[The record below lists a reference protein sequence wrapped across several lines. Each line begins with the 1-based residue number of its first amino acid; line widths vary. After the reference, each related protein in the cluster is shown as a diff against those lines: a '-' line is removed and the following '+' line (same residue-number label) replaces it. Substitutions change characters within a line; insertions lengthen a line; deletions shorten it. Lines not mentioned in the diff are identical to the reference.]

1 MSDNPLTDRRD
12 RPERRLHDLPIWH
25 PRRLHGRRAGK
36 RRGDESGKPYLVE
49 RVSGPVFLL
58 ASLLL
63 VLTLI
68 DGISVDDIARSAQE
82 FFDPDQMTVVSLG
95 PKEPI

>member
-1 MSDNPLTDRRD
+1 VVANG
-12 RPERRLHDLPIWH
+12 LPADEVAM
-25 PRRLHGRRAGK
+25 GRQQLKGQVTLSLESVSARMYRAASVELYGEPY
-36 RRGDESGKPYLVE
+36 RTLDEL
-49 RVSGPVFLL
+49 
-58 ASLLL
+58 
-63 VLTLI
+63 LTLI